1 VTQDIIFDDVGVFL
15 VSSLWYSSSPTFK
28 EQPEFSIFFSAII
41 IFCVCVTLPVVTCCF
56 LSKNC
61 HLCAVEYLL
70 RISRACPSLQFTFLQ
85 HLAQDMQTPP
95 PSSDSFGITY
105 SRSPQSNLILVSFR
119 LPVTVKRTVD
129 GQYDYQK

>member
-1 VTQDIIFDDVGVFL
+1 
-15 VSSLWYSSSPTFK
+15 
-28 EQPEFSIFFSAII
+28 
-41 IFCVCVTLPVVTCCF
+41 
-56 LSKNC
+56 
-61 HLCAVEYLL
+61 
-70 RISRACPSLQFTFLQ
+70 
-85 HLAQDMQTPP
+85 MQTPP